1 MKEPIIMAFRPN
13 SATRKVVDYLA
24 SGKTLTAAQ
33 ADARFGI
40 ANFSATMSSI
50 KETVEAYD
58 NWKVTKDLTK
68 AGSTKYGIQKVRQS
82 RRS

>member
-1 MKEPIIMAFRPN
+1 MAFRPN

-58 NWKVTKDLTK
+58 NWKVTKDLASSTG
-68 AGSTKYGIQKVRQS
+68 ATKYGIQKVRRS

>member
-1 MKEPIIMAFRPN
+1 MAFRPN

-50 KETVEAYD
+50 KGTVEAYD
-58 NWKVTKDLTK
+58 NWKVTKDLNK

>member
-1 MKEPIIMAFRPN
+1 MAFRPN
-13 SATRKVVDYLA
+13 SATRKDVDYLA
-24 SGKTLTAAQ
+24 YGKTQTPAQ

-40 ANFSATMSSI
+40 ANFSATMSTI

-58 NWKVTKDLTK
+58 NWKVTKATAK
-68 AGSTKYGIQKVRQS
+68 NGATKYGIQKVRRS